1 MPRIIKRASV
11 FRSRDLKVSF
21 YPDTD
26 RMTDTRQAI
35 LLATLVCGTLDA
47 AAATTQAA
55 TLAVPAQ
62 RVWQSVASGIMG
74 SRALERG
81 WRSGV
86 FGLALH
92 FVISFLI
99 STLYVLASRRMPFLL
114 RHALI
119 AGALY
124 GVGVYL
130 VMNYIVLPLSRPA
143 EASLQSEIRHHAA
156 PHPHRHRR
164 LEHRALRALLP
175 ATLGDQKRNR
185 ARHNFQKPAR

>member
-74 SRALERG
+74 SRAFERG

-99 STLYVLASRRMPFLL
+99 STVYVLASRRMPFLL

-119 AGALY
+119 AGALF
-124 GVGVYL
+124 GIGVYL
-130 VMNYIVLPLSRPA
+130 VMNYMVLPLSRRPKRPFNLKFA
-143 EASLQSEIRHHAA
+143 TTQLLIHIVIVGWSI
-156 PHPHRHRR
+156 
-164 LEHRALRALLP
+164 ALSARYFLL
-175 ATLGDQKRNR
+175 R
-185 ARHNFQKPAR
+185 